1 MTPLVPESYLETR
14 RLQIIEAAVSCFSQ
28 KGFHQTTMQDICKTA
43 ELSPGA
49 VYNYFRSKEDIVATC
64 AEISLQRNQEI
75 FTTAAAQDT
84 VGAFNEVARALFS
97 IAKQE
102 EIAQAMS
109 FDLEMW
115 AESTRNQRLAE
126 ILHNNENTIL
136 AQLTDMVEGGQREG
150 VFSKQLDAEA
160 IARVLFAL
168 FLGFE
173 VQMASNPNMD
183 IDAYAAVCNA
193 ILQGTFSREKEYRHE
208 NQ

>member
-28 KGFHQTTMQDICKTA
+28 KGFHKTTMQDICKAA

-49 VYNYFRSKEDIVATC
+49 VYNYFRSKEDIVANC

-84 VGAFNEVARALFS
+84 IGAFSEVGRSMFS

-102 EIAQAMS
+102 GIAQAIS

-115 AESTRNQRLAE
+115 AESTRNERVAQ
-126 ILHNNENTIL
+126 ILHKNADTIL
-136 AQLTDMVEGGQREG
+136 SWLVGLIEGGQREG
-150 VFSKQLDAEA
+150 VFSKQLDAET
-160 IARVLFAL
+160 IARVLLSL
-168 FLGFE
+168 FIGFE
-173 VQMASNPNMD
+173 VQLALNPDMD

-193 ILQGTFSREKEYRHE
+193 IIQGTLFNQKGDRHE
-208 NQ
+208 SR